1 MVVNYSKKLQIN
13 IQAFN
18 YITLNQFHK
27 KIVKALEKTEFK
39 LHGPIFLPTKRKIY
53 CLLRSPHVDKNS
65 REHFEIRFYKRIIE
79 IYYNSDCIIDKLTH
93 LNAPPGIFY
102 KIKMLNL

>member
-1 MVVNYSKKLQIN
+1 MVLNHSKKLQIN

-18 YITLNQFHK
+18 YTALNQFYK
-27 KIVKALEKTEFK
+27 KIIKALEKTECK
-39 LHGPIFLPTKRKIY
+39 ISGPVFLPTKRKIY

-79 IYYNSDCIIDKLTH
+79 IYYNSPDVIKKLID
-93 LNAPPGIFY
+93 LNYPSGIFY
-102 KIKMLNL
+102 KIKIK